1 MGSCEEV
8 AKRIEE
14 LAALPAAEL
23 PSGIREHLAGC
34 PACTRSLAVARVTR
48 GILAAATDAPG
59 PPARFAEQVLAALP
73 GPRSRRADADLWRLG
88 WGLVPAFAATVV
100 LLLALYQASP
110 APGPV
115 GLLPADG
122 LSVGE
127 RLVLEPA
134 SPEPD
139 AVLAAVM
146 EGGGT

>member
-8 AKRIEE
+8 AKRIEK

-34 PACTRSLAVARVTR
+34 PACTRLLTAARVAR
-48 GILAAATDAPG
+48 GLLAAAADAPA
-59 PPARFAEQVLAALP
+59 PPAGFAERVVAALP
-73 GPRSRRADADLWRLG
+73 ASRAGRADEDLWRLG

-100 LLLALYQASP
+100 LLLVLYQAS
-110 APGPV
+110 AVPGPV
-115 GLLPADG
+115 GLVLAEG
-122 LSVGE
+122 LSSGE